1 MRTIKKYIGITLI
14 VLGVVIFTLYY
25 FLKIDSNALLLTGLA
40 TVLFGVI
47 GQIWSMKRENDGA
60 EEMNK

>member
-1 MRTIKKYIGITLI
+1 MRTIKKHFGITLI
-14 VLGVVIFTLYY
+14 VTGVVIFTLYY

-40 TVLFGVI
+40 AVLLGVI

>member
-14 VLGVVIFTLYY
+14 VIGVVIFTLYY

-40 TVLFGVI
+40 AVLLGVI

>member
-25 FLKIDSNALLLTGLA
+25 FLKIDSNALLLTSLA
-40 TVLFGVI
+40 AVLLGVI

-60 EEMNK
+60 DEMNK

>member
-60 EEMNK
+60 EGMNK

>member
-1 MRTIKKYIGITLI
+1 MRTIKKYIGITLVVI
-14 VLGVVIFTLYY
+14 GVVIFTLYY

-40 TVLFGVI
+40 AVLLGVI

-60 EEMNK
+60 DEMNK

>member
-40 TVLFGVI
+40 AVLLGVI

>member
-47 GQIWSMKRENDGA
+47 GQIWSMKRENGGA

>member
-40 TVLFGVI
+40 AVLLGVI

-60 EEMNK
+60 DEMNK